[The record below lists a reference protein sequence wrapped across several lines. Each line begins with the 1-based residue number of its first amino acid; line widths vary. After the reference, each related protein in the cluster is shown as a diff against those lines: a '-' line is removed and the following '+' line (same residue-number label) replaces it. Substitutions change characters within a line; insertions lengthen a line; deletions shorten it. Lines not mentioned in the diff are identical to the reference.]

1 MTSVTGYGKNFG
13 AGGFTEAGRAVVRR
27 LREAGIPYLRLP
39 MMETKQSTKR
49 GRDETAGDALPLFL
63 RGTMAAQGYPGH
75 FRMYRR
81 NLDGN
86 EERVYR
92 KY

>member
-1 MTSVTGYGKNFG
+1 
-13 AGGFTEAGRAVVRR
+13 
-27 LREAGIPYLRLP
+27 

-86 EERVYR
+86 EERAYQ
-92 KY
+92 KYWKNYVIQYVEKDI

>member
-1 MTSVTGYGKNFG
+1 
-13 AGGFTEAGRAVVRR
+13 
-27 LREAGIPYLRLP
+27 

-92 KY
+92 NFVLQYVEKDI

>member
-1 MTSVTGYGKNFG
+1 M
-13 AGGFTEAGRAVVRR
+13 
-27 LREAGIPYLRLP
+27 RLP

-75 FRMYRR
+75 FRMYQR

-92 KY
+92 KYWKIMLYNMYKKIYKFYLFLI